1 MQQEKHPLETIS
13 DQLEERGLVVI
24 ENVTRMPTY
33 NEPYVSPNLVIA
45 LNHRGWVKADY
56 DMHPVTFLEHDHAVV
71 YPGHILTAKEWSNDY
86 LATLL
91 VISPRFL
98 NTLSQLH
105 PKHYLFEYHY
115 NSSFH
120 LTESQFETM
129 LTCFH
134 MLQTISQQDHPEHD
148 ELLVMQMDIV
158 ARIVRQFLHESG
170 KKMVCKDN
178 AAQQTLV
185 RFHEAVAQYYRK
197 SREVRFYAE
206 LLSLSPKYF
215 GTIIREATGIGAGE
229 WIARYVVIQAK
240 FMLRHYP
247 SLSIQQISNQ
257 LGFSEQTSFSRY
269 FKTYAGIS
277 PKQYRDR
284 EAG

>member
-1 MQQEKHPLETIS
+1 MEKEKHPLETINEWL
-13 DQLEERGLVVI
+13 DKRGLVVL
-24 ENVTRMPTY
+24 NGVTSMPTY

-134 MLQTISQQDHPEHD
+134 MLQTISQLDHPEHD

-158 ARIVRQFLHESG
+158 ARIVRQFLHENG
-170 KKMVCKDN
+170 KKMIHKN
-178 AAQQTLV
+178 TATQQLLS
-185 RFHEAVAQYYRK
+185 RFHEAVVQHYRE
-197 SREVRFYAE
+197 SREVQFYAD
-206 LLSLSPKYF
+206 LLNLTPKYF
-215 GTIIREATGIGAGE
+215 GTVVREATGIGVGE
-229 WIARYVVIQAK
+229 WIAKYVIVQAK
-240 FMLRHYP
+240 FLLRHYP
-247 SLSIQQISNQ
+247 SLTIQQISDH
-257 LGFSEQTSFSRY
+257 LGFTEQTTFSRY
-269 FKTYAGIS
+269 FKTHAGMS
-277 PKQYRDR
+277 PKEYRD
-284 EAG
+284 E